1 MHRTSLLSTPGQFGP
16 VVLPE
21 ASKNDDEEHYFL
33 KKFGFRAEMNATH
46 LWRLRLRLLSR
57 FAWLLIIGLFSA
69 TVNASYIN
77 DFVMFGFE
85 MEG

>member
-1 MHRTSLLSTPGQFGP
+1 MLHTR
-16 VVLPE
+16 
-21 ASKNDDEEHYFL
+21 
-33 KKFGFRAEMNATH
+33 TH

-69 TVNASYIN
+69 AMNTSYIN